1 LLPFDQARD
10 LPFVGARLAGDGVIE
25 GVIASKPGS
34 YGSDFHTLLLRIWQ
48 RSCAG
53 GLLFPFE

>member
-25 GVIASKPGS
+25 NVIASKPVPTGLNCTGS
-34 YGSDFHTLLLRIWQ
+34 LWVERGFL
-48 RSCAG
+48 
-53 GLLFPFE
+53 